1 MEPGLCRRL
10 CPSQGA
16 QPCWLGAPGR
26 QGCVRLVT
34 HEQRRSE
41 PPGQSGRA
49 KKQRPD
55 LEAGRP
61 SRGWGR
67 GGDGLEG
74 SLLTFRK
81 GEGGLA
87 VPEVWS
93 PGFRHR
99 QDTCPHTPDTPLAE
113 RETHQSPE
121 RLDAVHRGGGRTRGQ
136 TPPDPREPF
145 SRLTPALHISW
156 LSPDK
161 RVK

>member
-1 MEPGLCRRL
+1 MALAGL
-10 CPSQGA
+10 
-16 QPCWLGAPGR
+16 
-26 QGCVRLVT
+26 
-34 HEQRRSE
+34 
-41 PPGQSGRA
+41 
-49 KKQRPD
+49 
-55 LEAGRP
+55 
-61 SRGWGR
+61 R

-136 TPPDPREPF
+136 TPPDP
-145 SRLTPALHISW
+145 LGALFPSHPCTSH
-156 LSPDK
+156 LLVES
-161 RVK
+161 